1 MKKSSNYSNNSQ
13 HKEATSEKQA
23 PFSRVES
30 NQKQTT
36 GTAKRTQTTNRQV
49 SKKKPTHRKYLFSLM
64 TLLTIVIIATGG
76 YIAFT
81 LKQQEALA
89 REKYEAAAEK
99 LLASIQ
105 EEQVK
110 EGIPAKLE
118 TLSNG
123 DKKELIFRPKEES
136 TIPVKDASKK
146 LSTMANKLCKKHT
159 DKETVTVARIEAQA
173 VASKVSTYSLKADS
187 YVWNRET
194 GRFEDAD
201 SVVADPIFISEKTG
215 NELSLK
221 DLVPDEGSLLGIQQ
235 VIQQKILDQA
245 KEPDKVI
252 DAVLAMDR
260 ITYESKF
267 TYDPE
272 KITIQ
277 LPQNQTGVS
286 EITLAYK
293 EIAPFIDPELVNA
306 DQLKEQQST
315 LDENKKYVALTFDDG
330 PNDTTTLDLL
340 KILKDNDVK
349 ATFFELG
356 QMVDR
361 YPEVSKKVHEEG
373 HEIASHSYS
382 HPQLNTLSPE
392 DVKAEITKTDKAIYQ
407 ATGVLPKNLRPP
419 YGAIDQQSAQAAGK
433 SIIQWSVDTEDWKLK
448 DPNKILKVVQNN
460 VYDGSIILLHDI
472 HPKSVQAVPGIIQ
485 TLKAQGY
492 EFVTVDQLLNGK
504 QKPMYQY
511 FGATDERSVS

>member
-1 MKKSSNYSNNSQ
+1 
-13 HKEATSEKQA
+13 
-23 PFSRVES
+23 
-30 NQKQTT
+30 
-36 GTAKRTQTTNRQV
+36 
-49 SKKKPTHRKYLFSLM
+49 M

-89 REKYEAAAEK
+89 REKYEAAAQK

-105 EEQVK
+105 EEQAK

-118 TLSNG
+118 TLSDG
-123 DKKELIFRPKEES
+123 DKKELIFRPKEENA
-136 TIPVKDASKK
+136 IPVKDASKK
-146 LSTMANKLCKKHT
+146 LSTMANQLCKKHA
-159 DKETVTVARIEAQA
+159 DKETVTIARIQAQA

-221 DLVPDEGSLLGIQQ
+221 ELVPDEGSLLGIQQ
-235 VIQQKILDQA
+235 VIQQKLLDQA
-245 KEPDKVI
+245 KEPTKI
-252 DAVLAMDR
+252 LDAVLGMDR
-260 ITYESKF
+260 ITYDSKF

-272 KITIQ
+272 KITLQ

-306 DQLKEQQST
+306 DQLKEQQAM

-330 PNDTTTLDLL
+330 PNDTSTLDLL

-361 YPEVSKKVHEEG
+361 YPEVAKKVHEEG

-392 DVKAEITKTDKAIYQ
+392 EVKAEITKTDKAIY
-407 ATGVLPKNLRPP
+407 
-419 YGAIDQQSAQAAGK
+419 QAAGK

-460 VYDGSIILLHDI
+460 VYDGAIILLHDI

-492 EFVTVDQLLNGK
+492 EFVTVDQLLNGN